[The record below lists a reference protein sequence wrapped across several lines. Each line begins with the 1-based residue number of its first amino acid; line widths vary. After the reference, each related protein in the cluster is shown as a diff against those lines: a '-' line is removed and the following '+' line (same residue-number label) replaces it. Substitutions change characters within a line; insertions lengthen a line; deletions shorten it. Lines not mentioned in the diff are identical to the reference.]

1 MSTILCITVR
11 FIHPFPLFHGRT
23 DGGQPEWPPSPMR
36 AFQALVCAVS
46 SRTRGR
52 PLPDD
57 LRSAIATVE
66 AIRPLIIAPP
76 AKPATAGHRAYVPH
90 NQADL
95 VSAAWNRGNLKADI
109 AQHRIEKDYRP
120 MRIQTTNDQLPAIHY
135 LYSLDQPVAEC
146 QRLIDAIRPS
156 VRSITTLGWGIDQ
169 VCADATLITELDSL
183 ALLAGQHWHAVSQG
197 GRELR
202 VLRRGSFDALALRHE
217 KLLSRLAGGD
227 FTPVPPATALDVVSY
242 RRDHEPSARPHA
254 VFKLLDAGDD
264 TYRHPHTKL
273 VHIAG
278 MVRHLAI
285 ETMKRNPPPW
295 KQADPTWLETF
306 VCGHRGDA
314 PEHQQIS
321 FVPLPSI
328 GHAHADGMIRNIM
341 LIAPAG
347 CERELEFVAER
358 IDGERLTPE
367 DYRDSGETAAQA
379 PRTAPDS
386 IARFK
391 PPPGKFIKA
400 CYLATSSDWHTVTP
414 VILDG
419 HSRKS
424 KGDKL
429 QVVAERTAHLITA
442 ALQRAG
448 IETPCKF
455 TWQSIP
461 FLKNCLSAHKYDR
474 DGRHTGYH
482 RPAHL
487 QTMTAVHLSLTF
499 DHPVPGPITL
509 GAGRHC
515 GFGLFSAATENTYAP
530 TPVNH
535 L

>member
-36 AFQALVCAVS
+36 AFQALVSAAS

-57 LRSAIATVE
+57 LRSAIATIE

-76 AKPATAGHRAYVPH
+76 AAPATVGHRAYVPH

-109 AQHRIEKDYRP
+109 AQHRMEKDYRP
-120 MRIQTTNDQLPAIHY
+120 MRIQTFDDQLPAVHY
-135 LYSLDQPVAEC
+135 LYSLDQPTAEC
-146 QRLIDAIRPS
+146 QTLLDAIRPS

-169 VCADATLITELDSL
+169 VCADATLISELGSL
-183 ALLAGQHWHAVSQG
+183 SQLAGQHWHAASQG
-197 GRELR
+197 GRKLR
-202 VLRRGSFDALALRHE
+202 VPRRGSFDALAARHE
-217 KLLSRLAGGD
+217 KFLSRLAGGD

-242 RRDHEPSARPHA
+242 RRDSEPSARPHA
-254 VFKLLDAGDD
+254 VFRLLDSNDD
-264 TYRHPHTKL
+264 PYRYPHAKL
-273 VHIAG
+273 IHIAG

-295 KQADPTWLETF
+295 KKDDRIWIETF
-306 VCGHRGDA
+306 VCGHRAGA
-314 PEHQQIS
+314 PEHQQLS
-321 FVPLPSI
+321 YVPLPSI
-328 GHAHADGMIRNIM
+328 GSAHADAMIRNIM
-341 LIAPAG
+341 LIAPVG
-347 CERELEFVAER
+347 CERELEYVAER
-358 IDGERLTPE
+358 IDGERLMPE
-367 DYRDSGETAAQA
+367 SDPDIRETDAQ
-379 PRTAPDS
+379 PPLPVPTS
-386 IARFK
+386 IERFK
-391 PPPGKFIKA
+391 PQPRKFIDTR
-400 CYLATSSDWHTVTP
+400 YLGTSCNWHTVTP

-424 KGDKL
+424 KGEKSEI
-429 QVVAERTAHLITA
+429 VAERTVHLVKA

-448 IETPCKF
+448 IETPCRF
-455 TWQSIP
+455 TWQAIP

-515 GFGLFSAATENTYAP
+515 GFGLFAS
-530 TPVNH
+530 VRD
-535 L
+535 